1 MDRFEAL
8 RKKAKLCL
16 DEIFVTPLVKDQGTQ
31 TEEIADDD
39 LKSILRKRKAE
50 FWDIFDEIL
59 NGENT
64 IFSRHVTVVPGK
76 GFKRPESGAS
86 SVSDVSDDNE
96 PVVSEEDSV
105 SPCAKSPEF
114 STAASSKVETSV
126 RLKLMRELAEKRNL
140 QVYDAASLDTL
151 FHGQTNEQLIEQID
165 TCTPPA
171 PAFCYTMHFEQLMD
185 FGKIEQ
191 GAYATLNKETKQ
203 KYVAGIMDELF
214 KLMKQHDSK
223 PASLRAIASA
233 YNVSYDHIYD
243 VWRGRSSNPYLTVE
257 RPAHL
262 HNLR

>member
-16 DEIFVTPLVKDQGTQ
+16 DEIFVTPILKDQATQ

-76 GFKRPESGAS
+76 GFKRPEGGAS

-126 RLKLMRELAEKRNL
+126 RLKLMRELAAKRNL
-140 QVYDAASLDTL
+140 QVYDEASLDTL

-171 PAFCYTMHFEQLMD
+171 PAFCYTMHFEQMME
-185 FGKIEQ
+185 FGKIGQ
-191 GAYATLNKETKQ
+191 GVYLDLDKEMKQ
-203 KYVAGIMDELF
+203 RYVAGIMDELF
-214 KLMKQHDSK
+214 KLMKKHDSK
-223 PASLRAIASA
+223 PASLRAIA
-233 YNVSYDHIYD
+233 NVYHCNYDHMYD
-243 VWRGRSSNPYLTVE
+243 VWRGRSSNPFLTVQ